1 MSLGSNLGQMQSMS
15 RKSRGIV
22 SLYLYLSLSFVSILL
37 EYSNSNIPNTMR
49 AYAMDV
55 ATPVLAF
62 LAEPIRVTQ
71 DGIVR
76 LAGVGDIYQTARRLE
91 IENEDLQEWREV
103 ARQLTVENTRLR
115 EMLKAPGREVP
126 ILASGQIIGIGGG
139 AFERSIVINLGT
151 QDKVIRDLP
160 VTTQDGVIGRTITVG
175 HNSSRVL
182 LITDLNS
189 RIPVRNNRTG
199 ALAVLSGRNDAVLT
213 LDFLPVNADTKVGD
227 RLVTSGHGGMFPAD
241 LPIGIVTEVS
251 EHIISVEPVALL
263 GKLNW
268 VRVMEYRPV
277 LPEAETVNENEVK
290 DTPAVT
296 PENTEDAA

>member
-1 MSLGSNLGQMQSMS
+1 MSLGSNRAQIGSMS

-22 SLYLYLSLSFVSILL
+22 SLYLYISLSLVAILL
-37 EYSNSNIPNTMR
+37 EYNNSDLPNRLR

-55 ATPVLAF
+55 ATPILSF
-62 LAEPIRVTQ
+62 LSEPIRVTQ

-91 IENEDLQEWREV
+91 VENEDLQEWREV

-126 ILASGQIIGIGGG
+126 ILASGSIISIGGG
-139 AFERSIVINLGT
+139 AFERSIVINLGSR
-151 QDKVIRDLP
+151 DKVMRDLP

-175 HNSSRVL
+175 LTSTRVL

-199 ALAVLSGRNDAVLT
+199 ALAVLSGRNDEVLT
-213 LDFLPVNADTKVGD
+213 LDFLPVNSDTKVGD

-251 EHIISVEPVALL
+251 EHSIFVEAVALL
-263 GKLNW
+263 DKLNW

-277 LPEAETVNENEVK
+277 LPEAELASDPAALVVEEVQ
-290 DTPAVT
+290 
-296 PENTEDAA
+296 